1 MVYGQENRD
10 LEPGIGWGKHT
21 LSTDAPPAISQTSND
36 VMEIYYIVY
45 DVVYDV
51 VYDIVYDVTRFVQ
64 PAARLLHQPTL
75 LPSDGTS
82 KLQLLSA
89 LILEC
94 VPAASLLH
102 P

>member
-1 MVYGQENRD
+1 MQQ
-10 LEPGIGWGKHT
+10 PGGPLNKPNNI
-21 LSTDAPPAISQTSND
+21 A
-36 VMEIYYIVY
+36 Y

-51 VYDIVYDVTRFVQ
+51 VYDIAYDIVCDVTWFIQ

-75 LPSDGTS
+75 LPSDGAS

-89 LILEC
+89 LILER
-94 VPAASLLH
+94 VPDASQLH